1 MKSAKK
7 SKSFTELNLIYQSNC
22 RTVIFTHGLL
32 RFVYTLAKQHP
43 PCNLSRAVAAFL
55 LQQTGPYVWVTS
67 LRVLTWL
74 SPKLSSAKKFNPGV
88 SILRKVLLLST
99 TVRSESC
106 PRRSERSRN
115 SKVLCSLPK
124 AANNQFL
131 LYVNSCVLINVN
143 NEYQKQVTGTAL
155 KALAL
160 DLIPLPREM
169 GRGLILIS

>member
-1 MKSAKK
+1 MVYCDLFTCLPNNAPQQ
-7 SKSFTELNLIYQSNC
+7 SKP
-22 RTVIFTHGLL
+22 RG
-32 RFVYTLAKQHP
+32 RG
-43 PCNLSRAVAAFL
+43 SRLV
-55 LQQTGPYVWVTS
+55 PS

-115 SKVLCSLPK
+115 SKVLCSLLK
-124 AANNQFL
+124 AANNKVI

-155 KALAL
+155 KHWHLTSFL
-160 DLIPLPREM
+160 SLGRLEEVNLIA
-169 GRGLILIS
+169 SSY